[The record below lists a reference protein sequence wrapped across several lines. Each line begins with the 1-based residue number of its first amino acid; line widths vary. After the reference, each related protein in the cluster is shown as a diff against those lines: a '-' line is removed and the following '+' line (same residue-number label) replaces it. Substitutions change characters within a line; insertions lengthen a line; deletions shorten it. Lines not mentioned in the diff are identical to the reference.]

1 MIIKEYLEKIDI
13 VEQERLL
20 HGLVWPIWYQRFV
33 KAYCAIEDGK
43 NAAKWARRAAML
55 ATVADYKMNL

>member
-1 MIIKEYLEKIDI
+1 MMGII
-13 VEQERLL
+13 EQERLF
-20 HGLVWPIWYQRFV
+20 HGLAWPVWYQRLV